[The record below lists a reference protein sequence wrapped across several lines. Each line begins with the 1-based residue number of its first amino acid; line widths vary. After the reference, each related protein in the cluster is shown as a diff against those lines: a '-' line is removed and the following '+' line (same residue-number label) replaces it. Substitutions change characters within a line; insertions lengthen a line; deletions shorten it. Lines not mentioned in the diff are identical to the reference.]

1 MKKRYAVL
9 GAISILLFVAGCTI
23 GKDMTNTP
31 TKQVEMMLTKYQTLD
46 KDVLD
51 DLDKVVAEDEN
62 FDTKQREKYR
72 TIMKKHYKD
81 LVYTIKNETINGD
94 DATVEVEIEVVNHAD
109 TLKKAE
115 EYRKKHEDEFN
126 KDGKFDA
133 GLYIDYKLKELEKD
147 KEKVQYTLEVNVTK
161 KDGKW
166 QVNHLSNDDK
176 QKIHGI
182 YED

>member
-1 MKKRYAVL
+1 MKKRYIVL
-9 GAISILLFVAGCTI
+9 SIMSLLFLVAGCTI
-23 GKDMTNTP
+23 GKDLTNTP
-31 TKQVEMMLTKYQTLD
+31 TKQVEMLLTKYQTLD
-46 KDVLD
+46 KDVLN

-72 TIMKKHYKD
+72 SIMKKHYQD
-81 LVYTIKNETINGD
+81 LVYTIKNETVNGD
-94 DATVEVEIEVVNHAD
+94 DAVVEVEIEVNNHAD

-115 EYRKKHEDEFN
+115 DYRKKNEKEFYKDEKFN
-126 KDGKFDA
+126 A

-147 KEKVQYTLEVNVTK
+147 KEKVKYTLEIPVTK

-166 QVNHLSNDDK
+166 QVNNLSNDDK
-176 QKIHGI
+176 QKINGI